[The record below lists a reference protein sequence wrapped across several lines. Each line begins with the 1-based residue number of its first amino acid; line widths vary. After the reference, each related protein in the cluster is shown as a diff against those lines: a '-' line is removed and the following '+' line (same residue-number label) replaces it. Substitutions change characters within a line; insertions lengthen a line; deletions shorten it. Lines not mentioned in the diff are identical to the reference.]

1 MKKYYK
7 YFYSLLISLFILI
20 VLSLII
26 NLLYYYDVISTS
38 SINYFKIM
46 IIIISFFISGFILGK
61 KTINKG
67 YLEGIKLSIITIIIM
82 ILLSIILHS
91 FKISN
96 ILYYLITSISIIFGS
111 MIGITKKK

>member
-1 MKKYYK
+1 MNITKFFNFFPKRK
-7 YFYSLLISLFILI
+7 I
-20 VLSLII
+20 VLYIANIKAS
-26 NLLYYYDVISTS
+26 STHRFDFF
-38 SINYFKIM
+38 N

-82 ILLSIILHS
+82 IILSIILHS